1 MSWHRILQIQDKYKK
16 LGFFLINDHFRSR
29 CEIIPK
35 YQSIIMQLEKLRE
48 KREMTFNPFTTN
60 FYTAS
65 FFLNY
70 IIN

>member
-1 MSWHRILQIQDKYKK
+1 
-16 LGFFLINDHFRSR
+16 
-29 CEIIPK
+29 
-35 YQSIIMQLEKLRE
+35 MQLEKLRE